1 MFVTERPSG
10 RGSPGRFP
18 QPCGI
23 FPLGRFARSAES
35 GGNAADS
42 WCFCCHSSGTTLAL
56 SAGESRMFRAP
67 ALVVIL
73 AVSLVAGRSGHLCG
87 VTGIEG
93 HQPATCDHPGGH
105 SSAATSGSQDGDG
118 RDCVAARQSFP
129 QCAEGDITQRGIR
142 LESVFRVRQAFDEGR
157 PGDTGAALAPL
168 TYRLSLRVDVH
179 TPRRQVEERVPLERR
194 PLSTNLRI

>member
-1 MFVTERPSG
+1 MFK
-10 RGSPGRFP
+10 
-18 QPCGI
+18 
-23 FPLGRFARSAES
+23 
-35 GGNAADS
+35 
-42 WCFCCHSSGTTLAL
+42 
-56 SAGESRMFRAP
+56 AP

-87 VTGIEG
+87 VRGIES
-93 HQPATCDHPGGH
+93 HQPATCHHADGH
-105 SSAATSGSQDGDG
+105 SGAATSVSDNGDR

-129 QCAEGDITQRGIR
+129 QCAERDITQRGIR
-142 LESVFRVRQAFDEGR
+142 LESVFRGRQPFDEGM

-179 TPRRQVEERVPLERR
+179 TPRRPVEERVPLERR